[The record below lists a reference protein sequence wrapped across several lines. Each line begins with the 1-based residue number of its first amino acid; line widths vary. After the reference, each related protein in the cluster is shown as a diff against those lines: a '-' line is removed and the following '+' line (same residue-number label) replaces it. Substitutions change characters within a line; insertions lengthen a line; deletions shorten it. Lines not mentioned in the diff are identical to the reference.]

1 MDNELAVDMD
11 AYVADDV
18 EKNDVADEVAAA
30 WQTRWQPHG
39 S

>member
-18 EKNDVADEVAAA
+18 AKNDVADEVAVA